1 MAKAAGVDV
10 KSSWVWSN
18 VPPSLRDVAK
28 GARVTER
35 IPGGAPQLRAGWVAW
50 NYVVAVPMTAVLY
63 GLAWIF
69 QHPVRT
75 VAAAVPVAALIAM
88 WITG

>member
-1 MAKAAGVDV
+1 MARAAGVDV

-35 IPGGAPQLRAGWVAW
+35 IPGGVPQLRAGWVAW
-50 NYVVAVPMTAVLY
+50 NYVVAVPMTALLY
-63 GLAWIF
+63 AAAWVF
-69 QHPVRT
+69 QHPLRT
-75 VAAAVPVAALIAM
+75 LAAVVVAGTILAM